1 MRSRV
6 KEFAGVPRLASAAL
20 IAWLAIIGGASPAIA
35 CASMDSDDCCPP
47 LPADPCSEPAPRQDS
62 GASLSCCPDAP
73 GSAALLS
80 SPPARAEPA
89 KPAGSSD
96 PDPEP
101 SLIGDIRIAP
111 RSGESF
117 PADVPPCSLGQDGRM
132 IYLRTQRLRL

>member
-1 MRSRV
+1 
-6 KEFAGVPRLASAAL
+6 VPRLASAAL

-35 CASMDSDDCCPP
+35 CASLDSDDCCPP
-47 LPADPCSEPAPRQDS
+47 LPADPCSERAPRQDS
-62 GASLSCCPDAP
+62 GASLSCCPAVP

-89 KPAGSSD
+89 QLAGSSD

-101 SLIGDIRIAP
+101 FLTGDIRIGP

-117 PADVPPCSLGQDGRM
+117 PATVPLRFPGPDGRM
-132 IYLRTQRLRL
+132 TYLRTQRLRL